1 MHLAHII
8 VDFRTLTLV
17 DWMHHLLSSILVGVL
32 NIYYTYGPLLN
43 YAMCFATGRSKSPP
57 LATEHLLENTD
68 GVGAPPSVFSRGG
81 TQWSAVQWSAVQCAR
96 ARRWT
101 RVSFLNVLEGMLG
114 CYGYGFL
121 PFVLTFV
128 LSVHADVDTHAQ
140 DSLVGSTTSCSS
152 A

>member
-1 MHLAHII
+1 M
-8 VDFRTLTLV
+8 
-17 DWMHHLLSSILVGVL
+17 GV
-32 NIYYTYGPLLN
+32 
-43 YAMCFATGRSKSPP
+43 R
-57 LATEHLLENTD
+57 
-68 GVGAPPSVFSRGG
+68 APPSVFSRGG
-81 TQWSAVQWSAVQCAR
+81 TQCSAVQCSAVQCAR

-101 RVSFLNVLEGMLG
+101 RVSFLNVLEEMLG